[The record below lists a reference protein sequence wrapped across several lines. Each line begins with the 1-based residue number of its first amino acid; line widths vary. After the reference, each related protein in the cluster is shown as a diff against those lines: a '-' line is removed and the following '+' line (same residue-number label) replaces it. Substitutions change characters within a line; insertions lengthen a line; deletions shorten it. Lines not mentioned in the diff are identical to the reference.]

1 MVQIL
6 FNLALAY
13 YYDNDV
19 EEAEQVLMEAFH
31 NTEDYDPYRKHI
43 MCAIETLK
51 VGSSH
56 RGKYSQS
63 TNANSDILYVLSMIY
78 AKQLSLCF
86 F

>member
-1 MVQIL
+1 MHFFVQIL

-56 RGKYSQS
+56 RGKYIVKVQML
-63 TNANSDILYVLSMIY
+63 IVIFCMFY
-78 AKQLSLCF
+78 Q
-86 F
+86 

>member
-1 MVQIL
+1 L

-31 NTEDYDPYRKHI
+31 NTGEI
-43 MCAIETLK
+43 
-51 VGSSH
+51 
-56 RGKYSQS
+56 YSQS

-78 AKQLSLCF
+78 AKQLSLCYF
-86 F
+86 